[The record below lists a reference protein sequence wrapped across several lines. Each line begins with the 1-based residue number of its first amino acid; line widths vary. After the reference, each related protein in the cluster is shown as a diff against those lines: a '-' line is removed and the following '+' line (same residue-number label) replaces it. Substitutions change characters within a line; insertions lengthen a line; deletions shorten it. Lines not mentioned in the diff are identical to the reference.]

1 MGLRWCTKTVPPSDP
16 ECIMATKDKTPRCHC
31 WVCRGRAKIPAE
43 YGRPAVFP
51 HEIEQ
56 GLFSAYRA
64 PEVAPTK
71 KYLSLATEGISL
83 APKKAGSYVHSD
95 LPSEVLRKVEAI
107 RARTD
112 IGNGMKNMQI
122 ANLTRKY
129 AR

>member
-1 MGLRWCTKTVPPSDP
+1 
-16 ECIMATKDKTPRCHC
+16 MATKDKTSRCYC

-64 PEVAPTK
+64 PQVDPVQ
-71 KYLSLATEGISL
+71 KYLSPATGGISL
-83 APKKAGSYVHSD
+83 VPKNKTSYIHSD
-95 LPSEVLRKVEAI
+95 LPPEVLRKVEAI
-107 RARTD
+107 IARTD